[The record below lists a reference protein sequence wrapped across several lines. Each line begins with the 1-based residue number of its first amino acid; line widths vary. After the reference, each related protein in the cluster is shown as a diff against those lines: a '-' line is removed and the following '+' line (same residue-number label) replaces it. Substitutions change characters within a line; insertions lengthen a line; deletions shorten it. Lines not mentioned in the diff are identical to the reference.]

1 MKKKIQRERNST
13 TKQEII
19 KLLEQ
24 KQEAL
29 THKDFQDFFKDKID
43 RVTIYRALDR
53 LIDEGKLHKI
63 INLEGGVQYA
73 KCKTCNHEEELHSHD
88 HVHFSCTKCEKTTC
102 LDKITP
108 EIKLPN
114 GFIAEEMQLLITGI
128 CSNCSK

>member
-1 MKKKIQRERNST
+1 MEKKIQRERNST

-29 THKDFQDFFKDKID
+29 THKNFQDYFKDKID

-53 LIDEGKLHKI
+53 LVDEGKLHKI

-73 KCKTCNHEEELHSHD
+73 KCKTCNHEEDNHKHD
-88 HVHFSCTKCEKTTC
+88 HVHFSCIKCEKTIC
-102 LDKITP
+102 LEKTTP
-108 EIKLPN
+108 EIKLPK
-114 GFIAEEMQLLITGI
+114 GYLIKEMQLLISGI
-128 CSNCSK
+128 CPNCSA